1 MADDNWHLD
10 KKVPIA
16 LIFTMLVQFA
26 AGIWFASQLSGRVD
40 QNTRD
45 ILRLEAMQSETG
57 RDSADM
63 RNRIIRIEEKLL
75 NQTDILR
82 RIEEAVSPK
91 RP

>member
-16 LIFTMLVQFA
+16 LIFTMLVQFG

-45 ILRLEAMQSETG
+45 ILRLEAIQSESG
-57 RDSADM
+57 RDLNDM
-63 RNRIIRIEEKLL
+63 RNRIIRIEEKVL
-75 NQTDILR
+75 NQTDILK
-82 RIEEAVSPK
+82 RIEDAVSK